1 MEIYIL
7 VILLMTII
15 TASFY
20 AVDKAKAEKKKWR
33 IKEATLLLLS
43 LCFGSLGG
51 LFGLYVLRHKNK
63 HWYFVVVNFLA
74 LVLHIIIGYY
84 VYKYIGLIL

>member
-7 VILLMTII
+7 VILLMSII

-33 IKEATLLLLS
+33 IKEATLLTSLVRWFGKLLT
-43 LCFGSLGG
+43 
-51 LFGLYVLRHKNK
+51 RP
-63 HWYFVVVNFLA
+63 
-74 LVLHIIIGYY
+74 
-84 VYKYIGLIL
+84 